1 MDNKQSIKRYALSIY
16 DTGKQDE
23 KLDDIQTGLESIKS
37 LYKTVKEF
45 KYLLLTKKIDT
56 QNKTLILEETLRDY
70 CSGYVIALLSVIIDN
85 GDSKHLMPIID
96 RFFIILE
103 NESDIVN
110 VKMVTSDQLSD
121 QDLNSLSQDIE
132 KQLGKKISFKHEQDP
147 QILGGVKL
155 MIGNKVV
162 DGSISYQ
169 LKKLKFALE
178 QV

>member
-1 MDNKQSIKRYALSIY
+1 MENRQSINRYALSIY
-16 DTGKQDE
+16 DTGKQE
-23 KLDDIQTGLESIKS
+23 NKLDDIQKGLESIKS
-37 LYKTVKEF
+37 LYKSVKEF
-45 KYLLLTKKIDT
+45 KYLLLTKKIDSK
-56 QNKTLILEETLRDY
+56 NKITILEETLRNY
-70 CSGYVIALLSVIIDN
+70 CSGYVIGLMSVIIEN
-85 GDSKHLMPIID
+85 GDSKYLISIIE

-110 VKMVTSDQLSD
+110 VKMITSEALSD
-121 QDLNSLSQDIE
+121 QDLNSLSQNIE

-147 QILGGVKL
+147 QILGGIKL

>member
-1 MDNKQSIKRYALSIY
+1 MENRQSINRYALSIY
-16 DTGKQDE
+16 DTGKQE
-23 KLDDIQTGLESIKS
+23 NKLDDIQKGLESIKS
-37 LYKTVKEF
+37 LYKSVKEF
-45 KYLLLTKKIDT
+45 KYLLLTKKIDSK
-56 QNKTLILEETLRDY
+56 NKITILEETLGNY
-70 CSGYVIALLSVIIDN
+70 CSGYVIGLMSVIIEN
-85 GDSKHLMPIID
+85 GDSKYLISIIE

-110 VKMVTSDQLSD
+110 VKMITSEALSD
-121 QDLNSLSQDIE
+121 QDLNSLSQNIE

-147 QILGGVKL
+147 QILGGIKL

>member
-1 MDNKQSIKRYALSIY
+1 MDNKQSINRYALSIY
-16 DTGKQDE
+16 NTGKQE
-23 KLDDIQTGLESIKS
+23 GKLDDIQKGLESIKS
-37 LYKTVKEF
+37 LYKSVKEF
-45 KYLLLTKKIDT
+45 KYLLLTKKIDAK
-56 QNKTLILEETLRDY
+56 NKISILDETLKDC
-70 CSGYVIALLSVIIDN
+70 CSSYVIGLLSVIIDN
-85 GDSKHLMPIID
+85 RDSKYLMPIID

-110 VKMVTSDQLSD
+110 VKMITSDSLSD
-121 QDLNSLSQDIE
+121 QDLNSLSQNIE

-147 QILGGVKL
+147 QILGGIKL

>member
-1 MDNKQSIKRYALSIY
+1 MDNKQSINRYALSIY
-16 DTGKQDE
+16 NTGKQDG
-23 KLDDIQTGLESIKS
+23 KLDDIQKGLESIKS
-37 LYKTVKEF
+37 LYKSVKEF
-45 KYLLLTKKIDT
+45 KYLLLTKKIDSD
-56 QNKTLILEETLRDY
+56 NKINILDETLRDY
-70 CSGYVIALLSVIIDN
+70 CSSYITGLLSVIIDN
-85 GDSKHLMPIID
+85 GDSKYLMPVID

-110 VKMVTSDQLSD
+110 VKMITSDSLSD
-121 QDLNSLSQDIE
+121 QDLNSLSQNIE

-147 QILGGVKL
+147 QILGGIKL